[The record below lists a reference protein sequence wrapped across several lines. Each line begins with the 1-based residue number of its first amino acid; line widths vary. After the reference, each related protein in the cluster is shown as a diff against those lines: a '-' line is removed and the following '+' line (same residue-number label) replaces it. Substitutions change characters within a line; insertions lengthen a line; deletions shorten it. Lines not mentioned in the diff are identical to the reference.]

1 MDSLAKLPCC
11 EVRFR
16 RCKPGLKHG
25 DRCFGAL
32 SDGALSGI
40 RTHTERCLRPRSL
53 PVGVPGLIFL
63 TRERLPH
70 GIVRLNR
77 RLGV

>member
-1 MDSLAKLPCC
+1 MFWCPEWDSNPQISLG
-11 EVRFR
+11 V
-16 RCKPGLKHG
+16 
-25 DRCFGAL
+25 CFGAL
-32 SDGALSGI
+32 GDGALSGI

-77 RLGV
+77 RLGL

>member
-1 MDSLAKLPCC
+1 M
-11 EVRFR
+11 
-16 RCKPGLKHG
+16 
-25 DRCFGAL
+25 CFGAL

-70 GIVRLNR
+70 VIVRLNR
-77 RLGV
+77 RLGL